1 MESLHENINST
12 IGGTSSFVGPPQWRH
27 QQKSFEDGDLTPTNE
42 ISILHECGGTLP
54 RPRGLVKPR
63 LVAKVPALLTQQNM

>member
-1 MESLHENINST
+1 LESLHENSNST
-12 IGGTSSFVGPPQWRH
+12 IGGTSSFIGPPQWRH

-42 ISILHECGGTLP
+42 TTILHECGGTLP

-63 LVAKVPALLTQQNM
+63 LVAKVPALFTQLNM